1 MKTPSIK
8 TLVRAAYCNRYGLDK
23 VTIDGEGKVAP
34 RPVQTGEWQGKDWV
48 ILGGLKSGDQVI
60 TDNLM
65 KLKPGMPVAAKDAA
79 PAGQAPAAAG
89 GEAAKPGA
97 AAADAK
103 TGAGASQ
110 PAGDK
115 PGAKQG

>member
-1 MKTPSIK
+1 M
-8 TLVRAAYCNRYGLDK
+8 
-23 VTIDGEGKVAP
+23 
-34 RPVQTGEWQGKDWV
+34 QTGEWQGKDWI

-79 PAGQAPAAAG
+79 PAGPAPAAAG
-89 GEAAKPGA
+89 GEPAKPGA
-97 AAADAK
+97 K
-103 TGAGASQ
+103 AGEGSGET
-110 PAGDK
+110 AGTK